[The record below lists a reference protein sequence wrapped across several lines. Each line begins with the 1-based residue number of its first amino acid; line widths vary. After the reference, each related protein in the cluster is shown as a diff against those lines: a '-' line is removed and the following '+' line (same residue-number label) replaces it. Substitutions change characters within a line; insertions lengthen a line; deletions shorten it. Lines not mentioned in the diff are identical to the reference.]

1 VIGRLNWKFS
11 DTPAGAHA
19 SAALYSLIETCK
31 ACGLEPYT
39 YMRHVYT
46 QLPAATAVEQ
56 IEALLPWNVDRTQVL
71 LLPKRSAQ
79 A

>member
-1 VIGRLNWKFS
+1 MRI
-11 DTPAGAHA
+11 A

-46 QLPAATAVEQ
+46 CLPAAHSVEQ
-56 IEALLPWNVDRTQVL
+56 IEALLPRNVDRTQVL
-71 LLPKRSAQ
+71 PLPKRFTQ
-79 A
+79 G